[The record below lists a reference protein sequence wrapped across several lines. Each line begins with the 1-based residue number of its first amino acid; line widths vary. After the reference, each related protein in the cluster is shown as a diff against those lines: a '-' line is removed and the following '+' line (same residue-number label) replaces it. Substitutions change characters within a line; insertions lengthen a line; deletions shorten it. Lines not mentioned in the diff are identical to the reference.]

1 MYGRFSVWIF
11 LHVAIPPSFQ
21 KVASTYVLVTE
32 TTYVLYAQRGSPSLL
47 ALAYTVRLLA
57 FVISGA
63 RILIL
68 FTSYILFSFHVILF
82 NWP

>member
-21 KVASTYVLVTE
+21 KVASTYVLVTK
-32 TTYVLYAQRGSPSLL
+32 TTYVLYAQRSSLSLL
-47 ALAYTVRLLA
+47 ALAYTVRFLA

-63 RILIL
+63 RILVL
-68 FTSYILFSFHVILF
+68 FMFHILFSFHGILF
-82 NWP
+82 N